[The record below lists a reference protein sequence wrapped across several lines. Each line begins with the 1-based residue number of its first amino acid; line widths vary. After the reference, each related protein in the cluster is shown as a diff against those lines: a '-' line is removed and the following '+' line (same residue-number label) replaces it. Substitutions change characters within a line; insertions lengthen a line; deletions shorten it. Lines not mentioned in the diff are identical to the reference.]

1 MGVTVYTHNKY
12 KPKKRLTSILL
23 VSEYKMNYLLD
34 AFRVTQAVSSYLEEK
49 GVEYRTAPR
58 RTPSP
63 FTPLHLVLYAVSPK
77 MYEEVLEP
85 ELKNIGLQFN
95 FNLRD
100 EIYSTE
106 IRIFYR

>member
-1 MGVTVYTHNKY
+1 
-12 KPKKRLTSILL
+12 
-23 VSEYKMNYLLD
+23 MNDLLD
-34 AFRVTQAVSSYLEEK
+34 AIRVTQAVSSYLEEK

-58 RTPSP
+58 RAPP

-100 EIYSTE
+100 EIYRTE